1 MKAPI
6 CEVCLKTDD
15 ILCPADE
22 KKLQEGIISEL
33 DVKVSRLL
41 YKILGDVDIELKKA
55 VEAGDLIVII
65 VGKGDVP
72 VVIGKGGKNIKTLV
86 KELGKRV
93 RVIEGIENE
102 TPEEIKK
109 LATDLFYPAT
119 VFGVNIVYKPGGG
132 HYYKILIPARE
143 RKRLPEKPELLE
155 SIVGQVVGSEVKVS
169 FI

>member
-6 CEVCLKTDD
+6 CEVCLKTDG

-33 DVKVSRLL
+33 DVKVARLL
-41 YKILGDVDIELKKA
+41 YKLLGDVDVEFRKA
-55 VEAGDLIVII
+55 VEAGDLIVIV

-72 VVIGKGGKNIKTLV
+72 LVIGKGGKNIKALV

-93 RVIEGIENE
+93 RVIEGIEAE
-102 TPEEIKK
+102 TTDDIKK
-109 LATDLFYPAT
+109 LATDLFYPAS
-119 VFGVNIVYKPGGG
+119 VFGVNVVYRPGGEK
-132 HYYKILIPARE
+132 YYKILVATRE
-143 RKRLPEKPELLE
+143 KKRLPEKPELLE
-155 SIVGQVVGSEVKVS
+155 SILAQVLGKDVKIS

>member
-33 DVKVSRLL
+33 DVTVARML
-41 YKILGDVDIELKKA
+41 YKLLGDVDIEFKKA
-55 VEAGDLIVII
+55 VKAGDLIVIV

-72 VVIGKGGKNIKTLV
+72 IVIGKGGKNIKTLV
-86 KELGKRV
+86 KELGKRI
-93 RVIEGIENE
+93 RVIEGIETKN
-102 TPEEIKK
+102 PEELKK
-109 LATDLFYPAT
+109 LATDLFYPAG
-119 VFGVNIVYKPGGG
+119 VFGVNVVYKPDGGQ
-132 HYYKILIPARE
+132 YYKILIP
-143 RKRLPEKPELLE
+143 RKDSKKLPEKPELLE
-155 SIVGQVVGSEVKVS
+155 AILSQVIGAEVKVS

>member
-33 DVKVSRLL
+33 DVKVARML
-41 YKILGDVDIELKKA
+41 YRFLGDVDIEFKKA
-55 VEAGDLIVII
+55 VEAGDLVVIA

-72 VVIGKGGKNIKTLV
+72 VVIGKGGKNIKAMV

-93 RVIEGIENE
+93 RVIEVAGGEM
-102 TPEEIKK
+102 TEELKK
-109 LATDLFYPAT
+109 LATDLFYPAS
-119 VFGVNIVYKPGGG
+119 VFGVNIVHKPGGKQS
-132 HYYKILIPARE
+132 YKVLVLNRDR
-143 RKRLPEKPELLE
+143 RKLPEKPELLE
-155 SIVGQVVGSEVKVS
+155 KVMTLLTGKDVKIAFV
-169 FI
+169 

>member
-6 CEVCLKTDD
+6 CEVCLKTDG

-41 YKILGDVDIELKKA
+41 YRLLGDVDVEFKKA
-55 VEAGDLIVII
+55 VEAGDLIVIV

-72 VVIGKGGKNIKTLV
+72 IVIGKGGKNIKTLV

-93 RVIEGIENE
+93 RVIEGIEAKS
-102 TPEEIKK
+102 PEELKK
-109 LATDLFYPAT
+109 LATDLFYPAG
-119 VFGVNIVYKPGGG
+119 VFGVNVVYKPGGG
-132 HYYKILIPARE
+132 QYYKILIPRRE
-143 RKRLPEKPELLE
+143 SKKLPEKPELLE
-155 SIVGQVVGSEVKVS
+155 SILSQIAGKEVKIS

>member
-22 KKLQEGIISEL
+22 KKLQEGLITEL
-33 DVKVSRLL
+33 DVKVARLL
-41 YKILGDVDIELKKA
+41 YKLLGDADVEFKKA
-55 VEAGDLIVII
+55 VEAGDLVVII

-93 RVIEGIENE
+93 RVIEGIETE
-102 TPEEIKK
+102 TIDDLKK
-109 LATDLFYPAT
+109 LATDLFYPAS
-119 VFGVNIVYKPGGG
+119 VFGVNIVYKPGGE
-132 HYYKILIPARE
+132 HSYKILVLGRE
-143 RKRLPEKPELLE
+143 RKRLPEKPEILE
-155 SIVGQVVGSEVKVS
+155 SVLAQITGKDVKIS
-169 FI
+169 FV